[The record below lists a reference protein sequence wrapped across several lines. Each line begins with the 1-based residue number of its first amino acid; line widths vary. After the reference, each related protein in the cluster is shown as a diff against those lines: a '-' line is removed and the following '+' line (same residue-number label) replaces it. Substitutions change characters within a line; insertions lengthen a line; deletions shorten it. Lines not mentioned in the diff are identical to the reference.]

1 MIYYDLLRYI
11 YIYIYIYIHIHI
23 YLSLSL
29 YIYIYSERYNIQKIS
44 LVFHGPIAGDLPA
57 PLGSRKFPQH
67 CARAAPASDAGEPV
81 ELDVLGQ
88 VDADLRPGRRKP
100 WEMVEKHG
108 KTRFWRV
115 LLG

>member
-1 MIYYDLLRYI
+1 MRYI
-11 YIYIYIYIHIHI
+11 YIHI

-29 YIYIYSERYNIQKIS
+29 YIYFSERCNIQKIS

-57 PLGSRKFPQH
+57 PLGSRKFLQH

-100 WEMVEKHG
+100 WEKVEKHG
-108 KTRFWRV
+108 KTMGKPGF
-115 LLG
+115 GGF